1 VFDRDVFIGAR
12 VALNDA
18 QSSEMLAGFLVDTSN
33 HGRSFRVEASRR
45 IGASW
50 KLELELQTFANIDK
64 VEPQAAFAADSQAGF
79 ADDPQASFAND
90 SYLLVN
96 MAYYF

>member
-1 VFDRDVFIGAR
+1 
-12 VALNDA
+12 
-18 QSSEMLAGFLVDTSN
+18 MLAGFLVDTSN

-64 VEPQAAFAADSQAGF
+64 VDQTAAFTDAANAGF
-79 ADDPQASFAND
+79 ADDPQASFNND
-90 SYLLVN
+90 SYLLAN